1 MTNNKPPRLKSL
13 YSSREE
19 SAHRTFTQIK
29 AVALSVLGTLRMNPA
44 LSISD
49 SIYLCS
55 DKRLRLTGGIRL
67 SVPRWLR
74 RTTMSNKLLIGCGV
88 RFDQNTHVK
97 ERTQYLLLMI
107 GSMEE
112 QFTQARVS
120 SCLPAEKHNRK

>member
-1 MTNNKPPRLKSL
+1 MRVESERITGGGEIARSKSKRSVKAPQMTNNKPPRLKSL

-74 RTTMSNKLLIGCGV
+74 RATLSNKLLIGCGL

-97 ERTQYLLLMI
+97 ERTQ
-107 GSMEE
+107 
-112 QFTQARVS
+112 
-120 SCLPAEKHNRK
+120 